1 MFMCHRVVESPLCRC
16 VWKPAC
22 CLHVVLVSVFGSGTI
37 RWTGNLY
44 LTPCAKIHFASWL
57 FLLSSLASSLF
68 LVRSAH
74 VFLFHVIVCLHSRL
88 MAPGRCSR
96 RQGRSLVL
104 FVLSFPFFFP
114 SLKGRL
120 SGMLGVS
127 KLASV
132 SGVPGEQPCRNSWA
146 EWAVRRKGGKVS
158 SVPWGFPNPN
168 APCKDLLWTTFGQ
181 PVFTPAYKPSSV
193 GWRTHF

>member
-1 MFMCHRVVESPLCRC
+1 MWFWSQYLAVVPYDELVTCISRLVPRYILPADCFFSPPSPPLCFWSAR
-16 VWKPAC
+16 PM
-22 CLHVVLVSVFGSGTI
+22 F
-37 RWTGNLY
+37 
-44 LTPCAKIHFASWL
+44 
-57 FLLSSLASSLF
+57 SSFMSLF
-68 LVRSAH
+68 VYIHGWWLQDDAAGDKAVPS
-74 VFLFHVIVCLHSRL
+74 FS
-88 MAPGRCSR
+88 
-96 RQGRSLVL
+96 
-104 FVLSFPFFFP
+104 LSFPSPFFFP

-158 SVPWGFPNPN
+158 SVLWGFPNPN
-168 APCKDLLWTTFGQ
+168 SPCKDLLWTTFGQ